1 MLRKTTGKLA
11 LSLIG
16 SVFAVDLLASILFL
30 SLGNWM
36 DHRAAKL
43 AYTALSLLI
52 LFALLYSTAWREGF
66 RDPNRVK
73 YGHMPRFMAKGVI
86 AGLLADI
93 PFAVLTAAYLI
104 MSAVHWHATLIRVI
118 YMVCNIEFTF
128 VINHFN
134 MSVPLLLLLLL
145 PLPAFSQA
153 GYFMGYRQISV
164 LSRLIYKK
172 KPSAQVRK

>member
-1 MLRKTTGKLA
+1 MLKKTTGKLA
-11 LSLIG
+11 VSQIG

-30 SLGNWM
+30 CLGNWL

-43 AYTALSLLI
+43 VYTAAGILI

-104 MSAVHWHATLIRVI
+104 MSAVNWHATLIRVI

-128 VINHFN
+128 VINHFG
-134 MSVPLLLLLLL
+134 MAAPVLLLLLL
-145 PLPAFSQA
+145 PLPVFSQA
-153 GYFMGYRQISV
+153 GYYMGYRQISI
-164 LSRLIYKK
+164 LSRLVYKK
-172 KPSAQVRK
+172 KPSPRVKK